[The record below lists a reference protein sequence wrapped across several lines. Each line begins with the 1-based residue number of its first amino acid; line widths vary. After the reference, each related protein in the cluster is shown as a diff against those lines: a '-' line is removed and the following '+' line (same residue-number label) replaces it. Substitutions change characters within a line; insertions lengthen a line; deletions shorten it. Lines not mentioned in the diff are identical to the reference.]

1 MKILGIL
8 LLAGGPV
15 LTGSDDAVPVPSGQP
30 VRLHEVV
37 TDRPGQGLTYRFRF
51 VAPEISR
58 EKGQPDFE
66 LIGRDMEYLCN
77 SFALPRI
84 AKGGPVPNQ
93 IVISLADRPT
103 AFGDTVP
110 EATQFFEV
118 FSIEENACQWDPY

>member
-1 MKILGIL
+1 MLV
-8 LLAGGPV
+8 LAASTV
-15 LTGSDDAVPVPSGQP
+15 LADDDPIAVPSGQD
-30 VRLHEVV
+30 VTLLEVV
-37 TDRPGQGLTYRFRF
+37 TNQPGQGLTYRFRF
-51 VAPEISR
+51 IAPEIAR

-84 AKGGPVPNQ
+84 ATGGPVPNQ
-93 IVISLADRPT
+93 IVISMADRPT